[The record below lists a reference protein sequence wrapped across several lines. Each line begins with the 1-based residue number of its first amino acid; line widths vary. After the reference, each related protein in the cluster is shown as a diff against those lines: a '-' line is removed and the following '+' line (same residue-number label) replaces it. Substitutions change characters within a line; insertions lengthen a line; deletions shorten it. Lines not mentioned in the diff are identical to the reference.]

1 VTLYANTVFLRAKID
16 SPIVASY
23 RPLLSGEGRLFSKSL
38 LLACALVLCGCAA
51 RPVISISMSQPGDD
65 ALTCDQLSAQI
76 AANDASE
83 ASYRKQDKDVE
94 NGNIA
99 KGIGSAAPFVG
110 PIIAAS
116 TDLSNEEQVKARS
129 LADRNEQLKFLA
141 KQKGCTK

>member
-1 VTLYANTVFLRAKID
+1 V
-16 SPIVASY
+16 
-23 RPLLSGEGRLFSKSL
+23 FSKNL

-51 RPVISISMSQPGDD
+51 RQVTPIAMSQPGDD
-65 ALTCDQLSAQI
+65 ALTCDQLGAQM
-76 AANDASE
+76 AANGVSE
-83 ASYRKQDKDVE
+83 ADYRKQDKQVE

-110 PIIAAS
+110 PIIAGS

-129 LADRNEQLKFLA
+129 LADRNEQLKYLA